1 MEEKTPTRSQRRAAS
16 IIPWIDLVVAV
27 GDQVTS
33 HEIISRLCDPDSVVR
48 KDGPVYRNM
57 KHIPHVN
64 AFAYIMGCCSRY
76 KKIKLNG
83 RLSWKRI
90 E

>member
-1 MEEKTPTRSQRRAAS
+1 MEEKPLTRSQRRAAS
-16 IIPWIDLVVAV
+16 IIPWIDMVVPV
-27 GDQVTS
+27 GDQVTGN
-33 HEIISRLCDPDSVVR
+33 EIISRLCAPDSAAR

-57 KHIPHVN
+57 KNIPHVN

>member
-27 GDQVTS
+27 GDQVTA

-76 KKIKLNG
+76 KKIKLNK